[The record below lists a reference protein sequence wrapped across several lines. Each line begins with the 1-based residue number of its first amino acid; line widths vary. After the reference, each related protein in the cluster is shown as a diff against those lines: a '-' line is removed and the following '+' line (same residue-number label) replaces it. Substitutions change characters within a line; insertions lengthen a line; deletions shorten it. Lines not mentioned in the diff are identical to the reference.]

1 MSSNL
6 LVLFM
11 NSSVQTTAPFN
22 GKLSPRHTLW
32 AMAALSLAAALGA
45 IATDIAY
52 LYAAPLAVLL
62 VMWVLT
68 DIKRAYFLLLFL
80 LPLSAETVFS
90 EKWAMDLPGEPLTIL
105 LMGATWLYVLV
116 KPGWVN
122 PKFFRH
128 PIAKALA
135 AHWIWIGLAA
145 VFSASAFVSFKFWFA
160 KTWYLTVFFVLTGV
174 FLRRPTDLKRWL
186 WCLVVPLLYI
196 VIRAFILHAQTGF
209 GFLDIGSCVIPYFR
223 NHVNYGVMLTV
234 LLPYLFY
241 IRRLYANGSRAKLL
255 TDMAIVVFIVGIVF
269 AYTRAAYASLLAVP
283 MLLFIFRERFTAL
296 VVACS
301 IIAMV
306 VIGIQLAADD
316 NYLRFAPDNEH
327 TIQHENLSDHF
338 NATFEGKDMSFME
351 RIYRWVAAM
360 HMIQDR
366 PLTGFGPNNFY
377 NFYKQYTVAIFETY
391 VSDNPERSGVHN
403 YFLMILVEQGFI
415 GLIIFIVFLAILFAH
430 GEKLYH
436 RLKNPDEKALALT
449 ILVSLSI
456 VIINC
461 LVGDLLETDE
471 IGSLF
476 FMGVAMLVNLDLY
489 SSETE

>member
-1 MSSNL
+1 
-6 LVLFM
+6 M

-32 AMAALSLAAALGA
+32 AMAALSLGSSLGCHCHEYP
-45 IATDIAY
+45 Y

-68 DIKRAYFLLLFL
+68 NIKRAYFCYYSFCRYLPKPFL
-80 LPLSAETVFS
+80 AKNGRWTSRRTPHYTAH
-90 EKWAMDLPGEPLTIL
+90 G
-105 LMGATWLYVLV
+105 GYWLYVLV
-116 KPGWVN
+116 EPGWVN

-196 VIRAFILHAQTGF
+196 VIRAFILHAQTN

-338 NATFEGKDMSFME
+338 NATLEGKDMSFME

-391 VSDNPERSGVHN
+391 VSDNPNS
-403 YFLMILVEQGFI
+403 
-415 GLIIFIVFLAILFAH
+415 
-430 GEKLYH
+430 
-436 RLKNPDEKALALT
+436 
-449 ILVSLSI
+449 
-456 VIINC
+456 
-461 LVGDLLETDE
+461 
-471 IGSLF
+471 
-476 FMGVAMLVNLDLY
+476 
-489 SSETE
+489 